1 MSGNVTL
8 HVGRKRAQVT
18 STPERPT
25 KAIKLETPEKP
36 SGKHTPES
44 IALTDEQPYY
54 EQTVS
59 FSRDSTNLSPAKR
72 TILKHIKVCSV
83 LFFDTIVLMSS
94 IPLAFFTCRIHTLF
108 PRTLQLISYDM
119 AHWLGK
125 QWRSVY
131 W

>member
-25 KAIKLETPEKP
+25 KAPKLETPEK
-36 SGKHTPES
+36 GKQAPELRSS

-59 FSRDSTNLSPAKR
+59 FSRDSSKLTPAKQSV
-72 TILKHIKVCSV
+72 LKHIKVSYVSV
-83 LFFDTIVLMSS
+83 LET
-94 IPLAFFTCRIHTLF
+94 R
-108 PRTLQLISYDM
+108 
-119 AHWLGK
+119 
-125 QWRSVY
+125 RS
-131 W
+131 